1 MKRIFAKI
9 YNFIEDRI
17 LPYFLS
23 KHMREIPIVSEDF
36 YENWLLQ
43 KIEPI
48 INDEKMSDTEKIEML
63 KSMIENYD
71 PLEY

>member
-1 MKRIFAKI
+1 MKRFFAKI
-9 YNFIEDRI
+9 YNFIEDKV
-17 LPYFLS
+17 LPHFLS

-48 INDEKMSDTEKIEML
+48 INDEKMSDTEKIETL
-63 KSMIENYD
+63 KGMIENYD

>member
-1 MKRIFAKI
+1 MKRFFSKI
-9 YNFIEDRI
+9 YNFIEDRM

-23 KHMREIPIVSEDF
+23 KHMREVPIVSEDF
-36 YENWLLQ
+36 YENWFLQ

-48 INDEKMSDTEKIEML
+48 INDEKMSDTEKIETL
-63 KSMIENYD
+63 KGMIENYD